1 MPSLKMVSAPECWV
15 VEPVDDEVTLVEMWR
30 VCGVEAVVLVTDMKG
45 FAVLPGV
52 LDPHSSATAEFGSK
66 CGIYRLLT

>member
-1 MPSLKMVSAPECWV
+1 V
-15 VEPVDDEVTLVEMWR
+15 VEPVDDEVTLVEMRR

-52 LDPHSSATAEFGSK
+52 LDPHSSATAESSEANVAFTDCSHE
-66 CGIYRLLT
+66 THA